1 MSSSATQSPPSH
13 LTTLPGELRNQIF
26 TLCINRALN
35 HHLYHPLTLASS
47 PFTTSVYSPTA
58 KTGHLK
64 LSNIGPLPLL
74 FTNKQIF
81 AEVSSLLYGRVEHVS
96 IDEQVGVWLDDDA
109 SSRWEFAYSLL
120 QGRADLMKVVKSV
133 EITLPRTPRPFLLAA
148 YASMTR
154 TPLPK
159 NTTLE
164 SSALAILPGLETF
177 LVQFE
182 NLERVKIVLV
192 AESTDQIPVYEEF
205 RGLWKLFG
213 ERLKVECKTRMEI
226 GPPNRQVAP
235 LAIIH
240 GHRQK
245 WQDGW
250 MRYVRGLKERVVE
263 E

>member
-1 MSSSATQSPPSH
+1 M
-13 LTTLPGELRNQIF
+13 
-26 TLCINRALN
+26 
-35 HHLYHPLTLASS
+35 
-47 PFTTSVYSPTA
+47 
-58 KTGHLK
+58 
-64 LSNIGPLPLL
+64 
-74 FTNKQIF
+74 
-81 AEVSSLLYGRVEHVS
+81 SSLLYGRVEHVS

>member
-1 MSSSATQSPPSH
+1 MSSSATHSPPSY

-35 HHLYHPLTLASS
+35 HHLFHPLKTASS

-64 LSNIGPLPLL
+64 FSNIEPLPLL

-81 AEVSSLLYGRVEHVS
+81 AEVSSLLYSRVEHVS
-96 IDEQVGVWLDDDA
+96 IDEQVAVWLDDDA

-120 QGRADLMKVVKSV
+120 EGRAHVMKVAKSV
-133 EITLPRTPRPFLLAA
+133 EIALPRTPRPFLLAA

-154 TPLPK
+154 APLPK
-159 NTTLE
+159 NTALE
-164 SSALAILPGLETF
+164 SSALAVLPGLEAF
-177 LVQFE
+177 LAQFE
-182 NLERVKIVLV
+182 RLERVKIVLL
-192 AESTDQIPVYEEF
+192 AESKDQIPVYEEF
-205 RGLWKLFG
+205 KGLWELFG
-213 ERLKVECKTRMEI
+213 ERLKVEFKTRMEI
-226 GPPNRQVAP
+226 APPNRQVAP
-235 LAIIH
+235 LAVIH
-240 GHRQK
+240 GHRRR

-250 MRYVRGLKERVVE
+250 MKYVRGLKERVVE